1 MSEKDEARAE
11 AERRVAASPDTLYYE
26 IDREY
31 VSGFCNGS
39 EWQAS
44 RIVALLEGLTAY
56 DKDGDLMLAES
67 WPELRA
73 QIEGVDH
80 E

>member
-11 AERRVAASPDTLYYE
+11 AERRYPKRPFVYESHVQKSFVAGA
-26 IDREY
+26 
-31 VSGFCNGS
+31 

-44 RIVALLEGLTAY
+44 RMVTLLESLTAY

-73 QIEGVDH
+73 QIEGVD